1 MKALKIFGSFF
12 IASVLISCSG
22 VEYRMPEV
30 SKTNEKAALAE
41 IESHSLNPTIM
52 SADAAQEMLF
62 DVYAQL
68 KPAAYDVC
76 AHVDENRHCAWRITY
91 VRADAIN
98 AYAAPGNV
106 ITVSHGM
113 IEAMETEDEL
123 AFVLGHEISHQIA
136 DHLSETNN
144 QMTAGALVG
153 AAAMA
158 AATRGNATCT
168 TYACQ
173 QGLTEAARGSVSL
186 GGQIGGHVYSKKQE
200 KEADYLSAY
209 MLELAGFDLQQA
221 RVALVKIGVLTGKEK
236 TSMMDTHPAGPE
248 RLANYDE
255 VVRIVQNDPDG
266 FPGTDKRGE
275 KEAKA
280 KPVPAQEIGDDDK
293 RNCRLYLP
301 EDDICIH

>member
-1 MKALKIFGSFF
+1 
-12 IASVLISCSG
+12 
-22 VEYRMPEV
+22 MPEV
-30 SKTNEKAALAE
+30 STAKEKAALAE
-41 IESHSLNPTIM
+41 IESHSLEPARM
-52 SADAAQEMLF
+52 SSDAAQEMLF

-76 AHVDENRHCAWRITY
+76 AHVDENRACAWRVTY
-91 VRADAIN
+91 VRADQIN

-106 ITVSHGM
+106 VMVSHGM
-113 IEAMETEDEL
+113 IEAMGSEDEL

-136 DHLSETNN
+136 DHLSETNS
-144 QMTAGALVG
+144 QMATGALVG

-158 AATRGNATCT
+158 AATRGTATCT

-186 GGQIGGHVYSKKQE
+186 GSQMGGLVYSKEQE

-209 MLELAGFDLQQA
+209 MLELAGFDLEQA
-221 RVALVKIGVLTGKEK
+221 RVALVKIGVLTDKVK
-236 TSMMDTHPAGPE
+236 TSITDTHPAGPE

-255 VVRIVQNDPDG
+255 VVRIVQNDLDG
-266 FPGTDKRGE
+266 FPGSDSRDGEEAETEPLPAQATDEEDKR
-275 KEAKA
+275 K
-280 KPVPAQEIGDDDK
+280 
-293 RNCRLYLP
+293 CRLYLP